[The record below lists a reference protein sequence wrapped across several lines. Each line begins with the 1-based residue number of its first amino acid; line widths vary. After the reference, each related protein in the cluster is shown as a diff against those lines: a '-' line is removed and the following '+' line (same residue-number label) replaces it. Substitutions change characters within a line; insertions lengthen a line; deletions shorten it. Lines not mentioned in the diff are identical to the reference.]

1 MIPISRRAL
10 LLALLILATPPL
22 QAVELKALETED
34 LRLLYFDPTETYL
47 APYAARCFTNSLASQ
62 KLRFGFDPDGKI
74 TVLMKDFS
82 DYGNAAAG
90 AIPRNTLLV
99 DIAPVSFAY
108 ETFAPSERMY
118 TLMNHELVHITT
130 MDQSTK
136 MDRGFRKLFGGKV
149 SPVAEHPETI
159 LYSYL
164 TAPRTATPRWYLE
177 GSAVFMETWM
187 AGGLGRAQG
196 AYDEMV
202 FRSMVRDGAHFYDPL
217 GLVSEG
223 SRIDFQ
229 VGVNAYLYGTRFI
242 SYLAYQYS
250 PDKVIEWLT
259 RPEGSKRYY
268 SSQFEHVF
276 DKSLDQSWAEWI
288 AFEKNFQQGNLE
300 AIRQYPVTPYRD
312 ITDQGLGSVSRAFLD
327 PDRKTLYAGLR
338 YPGVVAHLAAL
349 SVEEGSLK
357 RLHDI
362 KSPLLYHV
370 TSLAYDP
377 QAETLFYTSDNQA
390 WRDLLAL
397 DLKTGKQT
405 TLLKDERI
413 GEMVLNPGDR
423 SLWGIRQA
431 NGLATLVRIPAPYEK
446 WEQVRTL
453 AYGELMYDLDIS
465 PDGRLLSS
473 SYGSVNGDQSLRV
486 YDIASLLKGEFEP
499 TATQDFGS
507 AAPEG
512 FVFDQSGRYLYGSSY
527 FTGVSNIFRYD
538 LKTSTLDGMSNAET
552 GFFRP
557 LPIDEDTLLVMRYSG
572 DGFVPSL
579 IDVAVLEDLSAVTF
593 LGAQVAEKHPVVK
606 QWEVPSPAD
615 VPLETLITRDDDY
628 HPVSEMSLE
637 SVYPVLQGYK
647 DSVAYGMHARFS
659 DPISMHS
666 LEITASYSPDDSL
679 DSEERL
685 HAKVLYEHMG
695 FSADLR
701 HNYADFY
708 DLFGPTKTSLRGNSA
723 TLGYTL
729 PLIYDKPRRMDLS
742 TEISYYTNLDRV
754 PYFQD
759 VDATFDTMTSGQV
772 SLNYENVNKSLGA
785 VDEEKGFRWE
795 AVVGANQVNSNL
807 ISFGYGRLD
816 AGVELPLKHASL
828 WLRNTGGVSNGDSAD
843 PFANYYFG
851 GFGNNW
857 VDHREIKR
865 YREPF
870 TMPGFEINELGG
882 TQFGKSILEF
892 NLPPVLFERAGTP
905 GFFATWARPAVFAS
919 ALVTD
924 SDSDRSVYRNVGFQ
938 VDFQLFILS
947 RLEMTLS
954 LGMARGFSNDQR
966 GEDEFML
973 SLKIL

>member
-1 MIPISRRAL
+1 MCLYRSALSVAL
-10 LLALLILATPPL
+10 LLLVTL
-22 QAVELKALETED
+22 QTHAVELKALETDE

-62 KLRFGFDPDGKI
+62 KARFGFDPAGKI

-118 TLMNHELVHITT
+118 TLMNHELVHVTT
-130 MDQSTK
+130 MDQATN
-136 MDRGFRKLFGGKV
+136 MDRGFRKVFGGKV
-149 SPVAEHPETI
+149 APVAEHPESI

-202 FRSMVRDGAHFYDPL
+202 FRSMVRDQAHFYDPL

-223 SRIDFQ
+223 SRVDFQ

-268 SSQFEHVF
+268 SKQFEHVF
-276 DKSLDQSWAEWI
+276 GMPLEQAWAEWI
-288 AFEKNFQQGNLE
+288 AFEKEFQQANLE

-312 ITDQGLGSVSRAFLD
+312 ITEQGLGSVSRAYLD
-327 PDRKTLYAGLR
+327 PDKHTLYAGLR
-338 YPGVVAHLAAL
+338 YPGVVAHLAGVSL
-349 SVEEGSLK
+349 EDGSMQ

-377 QAETLFYTSDNQA
+377 EADTLFYTSDNQA
-390 WRDLLAL
+390 FRDLLAL
-397 DLKTGKQT
+397 DLKTGKQR
-405 TLLKDERI
+405 TLIKDGRI
-413 GEMVLNPGDR
+413 GEMALNPADR
-423 SLWGIRQA
+423 ALWGVRQA
-431 NGLATLVRIPAPYEK
+431 NGLATLVRIPAPYDE
-446 WEQVRTL
+446 WQQVRTL
-453 AYGELMYDLDIS
+453 AYGELIYDMDIS
-465 PDGRLLSS
+465 PDGSLLST
-473 SYGSVNGDQSLRV
+473 SYGSVDGDQSLRV
-486 YDIASLLKGEFEP
+486 YRIDSLLAGEFEP
-499 TATQDFGS
+499 VANQDFGS

-512 FVFDQSGRYLYGSSY
+512 FIFGADGRYLYGSSY
-527 FTGVSNIFRYD
+527 FTGVSNIFRFD
-538 LKTSTLDGMSNAET
+538 LETSTLDGMSNAET

-557 LPIDEDTLLVMRYSG
+557 LPVDENTLLVMRYSG
-572 DGFVPSL
+572 QGFVPAL
-579 IDVAVLEDLSAVTF
+579 IDMQVLEDVSAVTF
-593 LGAQVAEKHPVVK
+593 LGAQVADKFPVVK
-606 QWEVPSPAD
+606 EWAVPSPAD
-615 VPLETLITRDDDY
+615 VPLDALVTGDDVY
-628 HPVSEMSLE
+628 HPLREMTLE
-637 SVYPVLQGYK
+637 SIYPVVEGYK
-647 DSVAYGMHARFS
+647 DSTAVGLHARFS

-666 LEITASYSPDDSL
+666 LEITSSYSWDDEL
-679 DSEERL
+679 DSEERV
-685 HAKVLYEHMG
+685 HARVLYEHMG
-695 FSADLR
+695 FSVDLR

-708 DLFGPTKTSLRGNSA
+708 DLFGPTKTSLRGNSI
-723 TLGYTL
+723 TLGYAR
-729 PLIYDKPRRMDLS
+729 PLIYDKPRRMDVS
-742 TEISYYTNLDRV
+742 TEISHYSNLDRV

-759 VDATFDTMTSGQV
+759 VETTYDTLTNGNV
-772 SLNYENVNKSLGA
+772 SLDYENVNRSLGA
-785 VDEEKGFRWE
+785 VDEEKGFKWKT
-795 AVVGANQVNSNL
+795 ALGANHVNSDF
-807 ISFGYGRLD
+807 IPFAYGKLD
-816 AGVELPLKHASL
+816 LGFELPVKNSSL
-828 WLRNTGGVSNGDSAD
+828 WLRSSGGVADGDITN
-843 PFANYYFG
+843 PFANFYFG

-870 TMPGFEINELGG
+870 AMPGFQINEIGG
-882 TQFGKSILEF
+882 QSFAKSILEL
-892 NLPPVLFERAGTP
+892 NLPPVLFKRAGTP
-905 GFFATWARPAVFAS
+905 GFFGTWARSALFAS

-924 SDSDRSVYRNVGFQ
+924 TDSQRDTYSNIGFQ

-954 LGMARGFSNDQR
+954 LGVARGFSDDQR